1 MSKNK
6 QGKIVLN
13 DKGIIP
19 AICQDSSTGE
29 VLVLAYMNPESI
41 KATIETGDVVFY
53 SRSRSELWHKG
64 ETSGNYMRVESV
76 LVDCD
81 SDTLLIKVRPEG
93 PSCHTGNTTCF
104 FQALPA
110 SPDYEFATSGPEI
123 LSELF
128 KVIQERKL
136 NPPEQSYTAKLFAA
150 GTSRIA
156 QKVAEEAAEVSIA
169 AATKD
174 RQNLS
179 DEIADLLYH
188 TLVLISDADLTPE
201 MVWEK
206 LQQRRLA

>member
-1 MSKNK
+1 MSESN
-6 QGKIVLN
+6 QATIVLD
-13 DKGIIP
+13 DKRLIP
-19 AICQDSSTGE
+19 AICQDSITGE
-29 VLVLAYMNPESI
+29 VLMLAYMNPESI

-64 ETSGNYMRVESV
+64 KTSGNYMRVESI

-81 SDTLLIKVRPEG
+81 EDTLLIRVRPEG
-93 PSCHTGNTTCF
+93 PACHTGNTTCF
-104 FQALPA
+104 FREFPKA
-110 SPDYEFATSGPEI
+110 PDFEFAGSGPGI

-128 KVIQERKL
+128 EVIQERKL
-136 NPPEQSYTAKLFAA
+136 HPPENSYTAKLFAA

-156 QKVAEEAAEVSIA
+156 QKVAEEAAEVAIA

-174 RQNLS
+174 TQNLS
-179 DEIADLLYH
+179 GEIADLLYH
-188 TLVLISDADLTPE
+188 TLVLISDANLTLE